1 MRAQAQR
8 GGLDN
13 MKRVKKPIE
22 NQLNRVVEL
31 LSQKEITR
39 RKFLAFLAA
48 GGVTMLTAAC
58 SNSMSSISSTLFS
71 PTTSAQNTT
80 SSAGTAT
87 GLTTTTTSTTAAT
100 TSSTT
105 AATSAVPTTSTVST
119 LTTTSIS
126 PTTTATSTTTTT
138 TPSLSTTVGLTYKSE
153 AAYGGYTLFAPNF
166 SKTTYLIDIDGKLV
180 HSWAS
185 SYIPGQSVY
194 LLDGGTLLRSV
205 HLSDIGGGPT
215 GGGVQKIGWDGTLI
229 WDFKYMG
236 TSYVPH
242 HDIKPLPNG
251 NVLLICWEF
260 KTQAE
265 AIAAG
270 RKTALLS
277 ESKLWPEKIV
287 EIQPVGSTEGTVVW
301 EWHLWD
307 HLIQEADSSKQNYG
321 VVAAHPE
328 LMDINFALG
337 GKADWIH
344 VNAIDYNPKL
354 DQIVLSCHEQSEL
367 WVIDH
372 STTTAQ
378 AAGHS
383 GGSSGM
389 GGDLL
394 YRWGNPRGYEA
405 GTTSDQK
412 LFAPHNTAWIESGLP
427 GEGDILIFNNGNSRP
442 GGNYSSV
449 DEITT
454 PVTTQRVYTRNAG
467 SAYGPALQTWIYK
480 AKNPTDFFADKISS
494 AQRLANGN
502 TLVCHGPQGIF
513 FEVTAAGEI
522 VWRYV
527 NPVTDTGI
535 TTQGQTIPTGTAGD
549 TRSATFRAQRFAAG
563 STALKGL
570 DLTPGKLLE
579 LTS

>member
-1 MRAQAQR
+1 
-8 GGLDN
+8 
-13 MKRVKKPIE
+13 
-22 NQLNRVVEL
+22 
-31 LSQKEITR
+31 
-39 RKFLAFLAA
+39 
-48 GGVTMLTAAC
+48 
-58 SNSMSSISSTLFS
+58 
-71 PTTSAQNTT
+71 
-80 SSAGTAT
+80 
-87 GLTTTTTSTTAAT
+87 
-100 TSSTT
+100 
-105 AATSAVPTTSTVST
+105 
-119 LTTTSIS
+119 
-126 PTTTATSTTTTT
+126 
-138 TPSLSTTVGLTYKSE
+138 LTYKGE
-153 AAYGGYTLFAPNF
+153 GVYGGYTLFAPNF
-166 SKTTYLIDIDGKLV
+166 SKNTYLIDIDGKLV
-180 HSWAS
+180 HTWAS

-205 HLSDIGGGPT
+205 HLSDAGGGPT

-229 WDFKYMG
+229 WDFKYVG
-236 TSYVPH
+236 DSYVPH

-265 AIAAG
+265 AVAAG
-270 RKTALLS
+270 RKTTLLS
-277 ESKLWPEKIV
+277 ENKLWPEKIV
-287 EIQPVGSTEGTVVW
+287 EIQPVGSTGGTVVW

-307 HLIQEADSSKQNYG
+307 HLIQEVDSSKLNYS

-344 VNAIDYNPKL
+344 ANAIDYNPKL

-378 AAGHS
+378 AASHS
-383 GGSSGM
+383 GGNGGM

-394 YRWGNPRGYEA
+394 YRWGNPRGYGA
-405 GTTSDQK
+405 GITSDQK

-427 GEGDILIFNNGNSRP
+427 GEGDILVFNNGNSRP

-449 DEITT
+449 DEITP
-454 PVTTQRVYTRNAG
+454 PVTTQGGYTRNTG

-502 TLVCHGPQGIF
+502 TLICHGPLGIF
-513 FEVTAAGEI
+513 FEVTAAGTT

-535 TTQGQTIPTGTAGD
+535 TIQGQTIPTGTAGD
-549 TRSATFRAQRFAAG
+549 TRNATFRVQRFAAD

-570 DLTPGKLLE
+570 DLTPGKLVE
-579 LTS
+579 QTS